1 MTVGRLL
8 SEVSSY
14 ELSEW
19 QAFLTIDREVR
30 KELERRARE
39 DAGFEAGLGD

>member
-1 MTVGRLL
+1 MARLL

-19 QAFLTIDREVR
+19 QTFLTIDHDVR
-30 KELERRARE
+30 AELAKRARE
-39 DAGFEAGLGD
+39 DAKYLQGD